1 MGVGRLH
8 AQLAGPR
15 VDDGSCRPPG
25 GGDMASSTK
34 TLTPAA
40 QLAGFQA
47 RLPPHVG
54 ATMKAAIATMRK
66 RMPGAVELV
75 YRTYALV
82 VGFGPNERPSDAI
95 FSVVAY
101 SHHVTLC
108 FLHGA
113 LLDDSE
119 KLLKGSGNQ
128 VRHIRLE
135 PDASV
140 LDRPGVR
147 ALIAQAIRTS
157 DVPLDPKRRR
167 KMI

>member
-1 MGVGRLH
+1 
-8 AQLAGPR
+8 
-15 VDDGSCRPPG
+15 
-25 GGDMASSTK
+25 MATSAK
-34 TLTPAA
+34 AVTPAA
-40 QLAGFQA
+40 QLGDFLAKF
-47 RLPPHVG
+47 PPDVR
-54 ATMKAAIATMRK
+54 ATFKTALGTMRK
-66 RMPGAVELV
+66 HMPGAVELV

-167 KMI
+167 KMIIRSVSSKYRNVRPRSS